1 MRNSILGSG
10 ETDDALTRVCIARPT
25 SSIAGQF
32 LYNVQQNLNTALVA
46 LDRIPYAPTR
56 QQLAFD
62 AHAKAV
68 TDLIYEMRVLT
79 QIGYMWPTKADD
91 RIAKMRELVSDL
103 SRELDVL
110 SIEGVRP

>member
-1 MRNSILGSG
+1 MSRYTSADYNA
-10 ETDDALTRVCIARPT
+10 ETA
-25 SSIAGQF
+25 
-32 LYNVQQNLNTALVA
+32 
-46 LDRIPYAPTR
+46 YAPSR
-56 QQLAFD
+56 AQLAFD

-91 RIAKMRELVSDL
+91 RITKLRELVSDL